1 MNKEV
6 RQMPRSM
13 VRNIP
18 EEQNCILRGSIKNQI
33 ELRRTTIPELARK
46 SGMKESTLY
55 AKIRDPSRLTLRE
68 LRSLYRALQIP
79 VEEKERLAREA
90 M

>member
-1 MNKEV
+1 
-6 RQMPRSM
+6 MPRSM

-18 EEQNCILRGSIKNQI
+18 EEQNCIFRGSIRNQMEI
-33 ELRRTTIPELARK
+33 RRTSVQELAKK

-55 AKIRDPSRLTLRE
+55 AKIRKPDMFTLRE
-68 LRSLYRALQIP
+68 LRNIYKALQLP

>member
-1 MNKEV
+1 
-6 RQMPRSM
+6 MPRPM

-18 EEQNCILRGSIKNQI
+18 EEQNCIFRGSIRNQMEI
-33 ELRRTTIPELARK
+33 RRTSIPELAKK
-46 SGMKESTLY
+46 SGIKESTLY
-55 AKIRDPSRLTLRE
+55 AKIRKPDTFTLRE
-68 LRSLYRALQIP
+68 LRNIYKALQLP